1 MLRTLFAAL
10 LSALI
15 VQSAAEAAAPD
26 RRLVLVTLDGV
37 PWTELFKGADP
48 VRAAD
53 RTFVNELVLIRKDF
67 LDPPDRARALA
78 PFLTGVVAREGVLL
92 GDRDAGSC
100 MAVGNDQWFSYPGY
114 NELLTGRPDPKIR
127 SNAHGPNANV
137 TFLEW
142 LNRQSGFKGRVQ
154 AYASWEAFRDILN
167 PARSGLS
174 VNAGWD
180 DGPDARLA
188 RLQAETPRLWPVE
201 RFDAFTHLLALDA
214 LKSRRKPK
222 VLYIAYGDTDEF
234 AHEGHYDQMLWA
246 VRRTDGFL
254 AELWKTL
261 QADPAYA
268 GKTTMIVTTD
278 HGRGLGA
285 KEAWRHHGRGA
296 FPRSDEVWFAAIGPD
311 VIPGARPPGDCAR
324 LGQVAATALTS
335 LGLDWRAFDPGAG
348 EPLAILRPPKR

>member
-1 MLRTLFAAL
+1 MVRFLFATLLAAL
-10 LSALI
+10 FVHSTAL
-15 VQSAAEAAAPD
+15 AAPD

-48 VRAAD
+48 IRAAD
-53 RTFVNELVLIRKDF
+53 RAFVNELTLIRKDF

-78 PFLTGVVAREGVLL
+78 PFLNGVVAKDGVLL
-92 GDRDAGSC
+92 GDRGAGSC

-114 NELLTGRPDPKIR
+114 NELLTGKPDPKIR

-142 LNRQSGFKGRVQ
+142 VNRQPGFKGRVQ
-154 AYASWEAFRDILN
+154 AYGSWEAFRDILN
-167 PARSGLS
+167 PARSGLA

-180 DGPDARLA
+180 NGGDPRLA

-214 LKSRRKPK
+214 LKSRSKPR

-246 VRRTDGFL
+246 IRRTDAFL

-268 GKTTMIVTTD
+268 GRTTMIVTTD
-278 HGRGLGA
+278 HGRGVGA
-285 KEAWRHHGRGA
+285 KDSWRHHGRGV
-296 FPRSDEVWFAAIGPD
+296 FPRSDEVWLAAIGPD
-311 VIPGARPPGDCAR
+311 VMSGVRPGGDCAR
-324 LGQVAATALTS
+324 LGQVAATALTA
-335 LGLDWRAFDPGAG
+335 LGFDWRAFDPAAG
-348 EPLAILRPPKR
+348 EPLPILRPAKR